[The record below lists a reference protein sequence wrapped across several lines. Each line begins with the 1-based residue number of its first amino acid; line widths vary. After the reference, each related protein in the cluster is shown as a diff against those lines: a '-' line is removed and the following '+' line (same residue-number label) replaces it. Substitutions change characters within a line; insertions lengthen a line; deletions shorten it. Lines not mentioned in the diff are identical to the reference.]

1 MRKMDALLPSVFGSE
16 TDWSEDMTFTVP
28 QERYSLLHAD
38 NCVGD
43 EPGCDAAP
51 DPQLPLP
58 IKSKAPI
65 PSESSMLGSVSYR
78 SGNENIR
85 CPNSCAIIPM
95 VARWSPCISPNW
107 AYCCI
112 SIPSTIG

>member
-16 TDWSEDMTFTVP
+16 TDWSEEMAFIVP

-38 NCVGD
+38 NCVGY
-43 EPGCDAAP
+43 EPLFVPDAA
-51 DPQLPLP
+51 PQLPLP

-65 PSESSMLGSVSYR
+65 PSEFPLSTFVSYR

-85 CPNSCAIIPM
+85 CPSSCAIIPIM
-95 VARWSPCISPNW
+95 AR
-107 AYCCI
+107 
-112 SIPSTIG
+112 